1 MSGAGEDPIG
11 GPSPSGSHPGE
22 PGPGEPGPGPGAG
35 AGGAGTGGPGE
46 PDRHG
51 PWRAQRR
58 AQWGGEWGPPNRG
71 WWGPRR
77 GGWQGPRH
85 LTGAIGCLL
94 LVLVLFIGLVTALA
108 TWVAGTLLGF
118 VAPGSGASVPVTL
131 AVLFLLI
138 AAIVLAGR
146 VVGRAVGPL
155 ASIADATDRLADGA
169 PDVRVDV
176 AGPRPVRRLG
186 RSFNTMAE
194 RLDRSR
200 TDRQALLA
208 DVTHELR
215 TPLQVIGG
223 SVEAMLDGVHPRDD
237 AHLASILAETTVMN
251 RLLDDLRTLSLAEAG
266 ALPLHREDIEVRRL
280 LGEVAAS
287 HEAAARDGGLTLAV
301 APGAPIELDADPV
314 RLREV
319 LVNLVVNAIRHTP
332 PGGSVSLGAGVDGDW
347 VELTVV
353 DTGEGIP
360 PADLVRVFDR
370 FHGRA
375 DTGGSGL
382 GLTIAR
388 DLVAAHGGTIR
399 AESDGIA
406 GHGTT
411 FRIRLPRRD

>member
-1 MSGAGEDPIG
+1 MTGPGADRAPDSAAQPESPDAARGGQAASNQEPIGRSHSGAGPA
-11 GPSPSGSHPGE
+11 SHSDRTDRRE
-22 PGPGEPGPGPGAG
+22 W
-35 AGGAGTGGPGE
+35 GT
-46 PDRHG
+46 
-51 PWRAQRR
+51 PWRRDGRARWGSRR
-58 AQWGGEWGPPNRG
+58 
-71 WWGPRR
+71 
-77 GGWQGPRH
+77 GPRH
-85 LTGAIGCLL
+85 ATGAIGCLL
-94 LVLVLFIGLVTALA
+94 IGLILFIGLVTALA

-118 VAPGSGASVPVTL
+118 VSPGSGASVPATL
-131 AVLFLLI
+131 AILVILI
-138 AAIVLAGR
+138 GVIALAGR
-146 VVGRAVGPL
+146 MFGRVVRPL

-169 PDVRVDV
+169 PNVRVEV
-176 AGPRPVRRLG
+176 AGPRPVRRLAT
-186 RSFNTMAE
+186 SFNTMAE

-200 TDRQALLA
+200 SDRQALLA

-237 AHLASILAETTVMN
+237 AHLAPILAETVVMD

-266 ALPLHREDIEVRRL
+266 ALPLHREDVDIRRL
-280 LGEVAAS
+280 LNDVVAS

-301 APGAPIELDADPV
+301 GPGSPIQLEADPV

-319 LVNLVVNAIRHTP
+319 LANLVVNAIRHTP
-332 PGGSVSLGAGVDGDW
+332 QGGSVTLAATVDGDW
-347 VELTVV
+347 VELTVT

-370 FHGRA
+370 FQGRA
-375 DTGGSGL
+375 DSGGSGL